1 LRDLLTDI
9 VDYGQKLG
17 SDFMEVRLQTS
28 DETIF
33 HMEDG
38 RVESVKQGI
47 ESGFAIRVLARGS
60 WGFATVNSEAALR
73 EATEKAVKMA
83 ITTSRHIKEPVT
95 LSESE
100 TVEDRVVIKPDVNPN
115 DIHIDEK
122 LKLFFTLN
130 DYVLNYNKTVRS
142 CTIDYADVTGK
153 KWYVNSEG
161 TVIEQDALYVW
172 SRIVATARK
181 GDVFASSREELG
193 STKGFGFLRKDP
205 PESIGERLAK
215 RLMNQMKAK
224 SPKGGSF
231 TVVLGPDVT
240 GTFAHEAFGHLAEA
254 DLTISGSVLAKN
266 LGMQIASPLVTIYD
280 DGTVEGE
287 FGSFKYDDEG
297 VKSQK
302 TVLLKDGYVVGLMY
316 DREHSSKMQKLKNLM
331 VPTEM
336 VGQFNVKPTG
346 NARAEDF
353 RAPPLIRM
361 RNTYIEPRDYTFEEL
376 LEGINF
382 GYYLVSFR
390 GGQANL
396 DGTFQVGIQEAYEIV
411 NGELGAPVRNVSIS
425 GNTLETLRQVD
436 AVGKDFEMYSGRCGK
451 GQTAFVGD
459 GGPPTRVKNLIV
471 GGAD

>member
-9 VDYGQKLG
+9 VDYGQKRG

-47 ESGFAIRVLARGS
+47 ESGFAIRVLVRGS
-60 WGFATVNSEAALR
+60 WGFATVNSEDALR

-95 LSESE
+95 LSETE
-100 TVEDRVVIKPDVNPN
+100 TVEDRVVIKPDVNPK
-115 DIHIDEK
+115 DIHIEEK

-130 DYVLNYNKTVRS
+130 DYVLNYNKAVRS

-161 TVIEQDALYVW
+161 TIIEQDNIYVW
-172 SRIVATARK
+172 SRIVATARE

-193 STKGFGFLRKDP
+193 STKGFGFLIKEH
-205 PESIGERLAK
+205 PESIGERVAK

-224 SPKGGSF
+224 TPKGGLF

-266 LGMQIASPLVTIYD
+266 LGMQIASPLVSIYD

-297 VKSQK
+297 VKAQK

-353 RAPPLIRM
+353 RSPPLIRM

-376 LEGINF
+376 LEDINF

-396 DGTFQVGIQEAYEIV
+396 DGTFQVGIQEAYEII

-459 GGPPTRVKNLIV
+459 GGPPIRVKNLIL

>member
-1 LRDLLTDI
+1 
-9 VDYGQKLG
+9 
-17 SDFMEVRLQTS
+17 M
-28 DETIF
+28 
-33 HMEDG
+33 
-38 RVESVKQGI
+38 
-47 ESGFAIRVLARGS
+47 
-60 WGFATVNSEAALR
+60 
-73 EATEKAVKMA
+73 
-83 ITTSRHIKEPVT
+83 
-95 LSESE
+95 
-100 TVEDRVVIKPDVNPN
+100 
-115 DIHIDEK
+115 
-122 LKLFFTLN
+122 
-130 DYVLNYNKTVRS
+130 
-142 CTIDYADVTGK
+142 TGK

-161 TVIEQDALYVW
+161 TVIEQDVLYVW
-172 SRIVATARK
+172 SRIVATGRK

-193 STKGFGFLRKDP
+193 STKGFGFLRKEP

-215 RLMNQMKAK
+215 RVMNQIKAK
-224 SPKGGSF
+224 PPKGGPF

-266 LGMQIASPLVTIYD
+266 LGLKIASPLVTIYD
-280 DGTVEGE
+280 DGTIDGG

-297 VKSQK
+297 VRSQK
-302 TVLLKDGYVVGLMY
+302 TVLLKEGCVVGLMY
-316 DREHSSKMQKLKNLM
+316 DREHSSKMQKLRNLM

-353 RAPPLIRM
+353 RVFPLIRM
-361 RNTYIEPRDYTFEEL
+361 RNTFIEPRDYTFEEL

-411 NGELGAPVRNVSIS
+411 NGELGAPVRNASIS
-425 GNTLETLRQVD
+425 GNTLETLKQVD
-436 AVGKDFEMYSGRCGK
+436 AIGKNFEMYSGRCGK

-459 GGPPTRVKNLIV
+459 GGPPIRVKNLIV
-471 GGAD
+471 GGVD